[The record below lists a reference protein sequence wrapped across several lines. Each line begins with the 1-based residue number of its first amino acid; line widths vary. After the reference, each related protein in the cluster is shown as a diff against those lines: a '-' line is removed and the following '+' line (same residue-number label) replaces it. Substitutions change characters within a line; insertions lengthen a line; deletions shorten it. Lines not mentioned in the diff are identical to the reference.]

1 MAQKAAFGH
10 KGKNN
15 NTRTIKS
22 WMYWCILKG
31 WYDARM
37 PVVTLLC
44 NKEDVCC
51 VKTPVANKIS
61 TITQPIYSFI
71 IASKKNFFFFFRF
84 K

>member
-10 KGKNN
+10 KGEKN

-37 PVVTLLC
+37 PVVNC
-44 NKEDVCC
+44 HAIKR
-51 VKTPVANKIS
+51 
-61 TITQPIYSFI
+61 IYVVLQDTSGQQNI
-71 IASKKNFFFFFRF
+71 HNNTTYLFFHYLF
-84 K
+84 